1 MAAERS
7 SVFEATYRR
16 YLADLADRDLDA
28 AAGRLGLEMVDGAV
42 VVPFLGSPFR
52 VSVDG
57 VMSPAGGR
65 PPFPVRVVILKF
77 LLIAPDSAPGG
88 LEWAAYRDFP
98 DAAPLLGY
106 FAGNAE
112 AVVARE
118 FTGRLDALAAAAD
131 RLGGRPP
138 ETSYPYDLARIVDF
152 LPGLPALLLF
162 NDADETFGA
171 GVSILFQRRISRYL
185 DMESVAIAGVLL
197 AETLTQ
203 D

>member
-7 SVFEATYRR
+7 PVFETTYRR
-16 YLADLADRDLDA
+16 YLADLAVRDLDA
-28 AAGRLGLEMVDGAV
+28 AAGRLGLEVADGAV
-42 VVPFLGSPFR
+42 VVPFLGCPFR
-52 VSVDG
+52 VSADG
-57 VMSPAGGR
+57 VTSPAGER
-65 PPFPVRVVILKF
+65 PPFPVCVVLLKF
-77 LLIAPDSAPGG
+77 LLTAPESRHGGSG

-112 AVVARE
+112 AVVAE
-118 FTGRLDALAAAAD
+118 KFAGRLEALTAAAD

-138 ETSYPYDLARIVDF
+138 ETAYPYDLARVLDF

-162 NDADETFGA
+162 NDADEDFGA
-171 GVSILFQRRISRYL
+171 GASILFQRRISRYL

-197 AETLTQ
+197 AEAL
-203 D
+203 